1 MLILRRPVNNQDT
14 LPLPS
19 PSETL
24 NTLKTHISATRHVM
38 ISLNLHILRMGTG
51 AIKVRI
57 VKQHLLSIHEPG
69 ASSQL
74 VKGQRVKHPHGP
86 SRNTGM
92 VQYLQRYRFPELE
105 IKRVL
110 GLSESSRIMGTFS
123 VTTTT
128 RILA

>member
-1 MLILRRPVNNQDT
+1 MLILRRPVNNPAT
-14 LPLPS
+14 PH
-19 PSETL
+19 ETL
-24 NTLKTHISATRHVM
+24 NTLKTHISATRHVL

-86 SRNTGM
+86 SRNMGM
-92 VQYLQRYRFPELE
+92 VQISAE
-105 IKRVL
+105 IS
-110 GLSESSRIMGTFS
+110 LS
-123 VTTTT
+123 
-128 RILA
+128 

>member
-1 MLILRRPVNNQDT
+1 MLILRHPVNNPDSR
-14 LPLPS
+14 PN
-19 PSETL
+19 ETQY
-24 NTLKTHISATRHVM
+24 TLKTHISASRHVM

-74 VKGQRVKHPHGP
+74 VKGLRVKHPHGA

-92 VQYLQRYRFPELE
+92 VQISAE
-105 IKRVL
+105 IS
-110 GLSESSRIMGTFS
+110 LS
-123 VTTTT
+123 
-128 RILA
+128 